1 MKSSQI
7 PNHLPAQIARKA
19 DRKLRARAAGS
30 PEPWFGLGLFG
41 MIGWSVAL
49 PAVLG
54 ALLGLWLDRAHPG
67 RFSWTLSVALP
78 AVLGAL
84 LGLWLDH
91 AHPGRFSWTLSLLLG
106 GLTLGCIAA
115 WQWVDRMGP
124 PHE

>member
-67 RFSWTLSVALP
+67 RFSWTLS
-78 AVLGAL
+78 
-84 LGLWLDH
+84 
-91 AHPGRFSWTLSLLLG
+91 LLLG

-115 WQWVDRMGP
+115 WQWMDRMGP
-124 PHE
+124 PHD